1 MSVIINNKWLFVI
14 KLAAAA
20 CVGGCQRVGVGY
32 AEWVILFKLEMF
44 TRGSLN
50 DGSLNTEATPV
61 LLGSSLIA
69 TLRGSRNKE
78 WNGNRMMS

>member
-20 CVGGCQRVGVGY
+20 CVGCQRVGVGI

-69 TLRGSRNKE
+69 TPWGSRDKE
-78 WNGNRMMS
+78 